1 MTVGAEGWPVLK
13 HSPIRAGLSVC
24 LRPGGAAG
32 DGAWDCRQL
41 CSGEGLTGLSVS
53 LYHLLKM
60 KKQQTCITHGSVGR
74 VSCQGLSG
82 S

>member
-32 DGAWDCRQL
+32 DGIA
-41 CSGEGLTGLSVS
+41 
-53 LYHLLKM
+53 
-60 KKQQTCITHGSVGR
+60 GSCALGK
-74 VSCQGLSG
+74 G
-82 S
+82 